1 MKAAR
6 TAQRFVL
13 CRLYI
18 SSVSTC
24 DLVNRLVEWF
34 GRASAG
40 WWGVV
45 NLVLEY

>member
-1 MKAAR
+1 MRAAR

-13 CRLYI
+13 CRLYL

-24 DLVNRLVEWF
+24 DLVNRLVEW
-34 GRASAG
+34 GQEATAG